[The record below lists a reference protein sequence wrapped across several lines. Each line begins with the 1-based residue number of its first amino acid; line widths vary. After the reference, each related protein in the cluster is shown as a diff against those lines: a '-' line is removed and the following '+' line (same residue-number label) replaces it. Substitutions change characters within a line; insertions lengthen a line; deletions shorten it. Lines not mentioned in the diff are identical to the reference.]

1 LFVFANFAVCI
12 LGKGKLGLKGVD
24 FEPRYSKYRAKFQT
38 ITARF
43 KTLREAAN
51 YYLKCNKSL
60 QLLTTKL
67 KEGYERDTLN
77 VITVN

>member
-1 LFVFANFAVCI
+1 MFVFANFVVCI
-12 LGKGKLGLKGVD
+12 SGKGKLGLKGVD
-24 FEPRYSKYRAKFQT
+24 FESRYSKYRAKFRT

-43 KTLREAAN
+43 NTLREAAN
-51 YYLKCNKSL
+51 YYLKCNDSL

-67 KEGYERDTLN
+67 KTEYERAMK